1 MVYNPN
7 PRTRDDETVFVN
19 PQIKALGNEKDYQAL
34 AYTIVTT
41 YPFALLVSKLSR
53 IDEATFV
60 PCSQRACTFMKIFGS
75 GMVPSTVNAFNLK
88 HAFDVVVNGNLSQ
101 SELSE
106 DFLSP
111 LCPTYSAEHMRH
123 QCDSRW
129 ARDRI
134 INPLDKSWCRV
145 IYVWFI
151 TLWSVFKV
159 LHDWLLLGGAHEYTT
174 LRIGCA
180 SVFFQLMAVSTA
192 FLWSMGAVEVFV
204 AELVPG
210 KCACYY
216 VLPELEAILAIGTP
230 FLLFVNAVK
239 KLEMVH
245 RAPLVGD
252 YLYYQQYEVPFRLAL
267 KSGAVDYSTCL
278 VGTACGYH
286 HEEWEERLA
295 ISELRCLHTVHSMM
309 CYVLFLG
316 VVSAFVG
323 LAIGP
328 VTARAI
334 ELLTQLIG
342 NGMLPLDLLVAVLA
356 IAVWF
361 FPTYLILRLIEALPV
376 NFHDCQ
382 TRPELWEYQCP
393 KFNLLI
399 RVAFIVFLAICLF
412 WASLILTSP
421 LAEVLTQR
429 HVTFNSRVALRIAVA
444 GIIYFGFGVQMF
456 VWIVYLIPTHRALF
470 VKARKPYRP
479 SSYIEIGENHPEF
492 NLEKEVQLA
501 RVFLKENRNPENLEM
516 VEGWQER
523 WREILDPE
531 SEHDDSDEAREALLI
546 CSS

>member
-1 MVYNPN
+1 MRPINVPQVFDLPPSLSGPGRSCYAV
-7 PRTRDDETVFVN
+7 TR
-19 PQIKALGNEKDYQAL
+19 ALTRAL

-53 IDEATFV
+53 IDEATF
-60 PCSQRACTFMKIFGS
+60 
-75 GMVPSTVNAFNLK
+75 
-88 HAFDVVVNGNLSQ
+88 AFDVATILFYRAPKASELVYCIATCCVSGFKVVNGNLSQ

-106 DFLSP
+106 DFL
-111 LCPTYSAEHMRH
+111 
-123 QCDSRW
+123 
-129 ARDRI
+129 
-134 INPLDKSWCRV
+134 
-145 IYVWFI
+145 
-151 TLWSVFKV
+151 
-159 LHDWLLLGGAHEYTT
+159 
-174 LRIGCA
+174 
-180 SVFFQLMAVSTA
+180 
-192 FLWSMGAVEVFV
+192 
-204 AELVPG
+204 
-210 KCACYY
+210 
-216 VLPELEAILAIGTP
+216 
-230 FLLFVNAVK
+230 
-239 KLEMVH
+239 
-245 RAPLVGD
+245 
-252 YLYYQQYEVPFRLAL
+252 YEVPFRLAL

-531 SEHDDSDEAREALLI
+531 SEHDDSDEAVDWDGNPFERRIDGFEVNDIQPYRHWTRVTKRQARSAMAREDGRVVMVTGATSGIGEFTAELLAKDEGGDPYKERCTLVVHGRDPAKVDALVKRLQRYTKVHGYVADLSLMSDVRKLGEQVSKDFPVI
-546 CSS
+546 HGLLNNAGWQ